1 MWRLTVRSPDSE
13 PVEIDLKP
21 GINSVGRLSA
31 NDVSIRDISASRR
44 HAEISVEALS
54 DTITIRDLESTN
66 GTFVNRQRITTPTQ
80 LQSNDVI
87 RIGQVTINVTRSG
100 TGGTAARPITG
111 THPFDREILLESLDQ
126 HAILLYEVARQLNTV
141 VNVPD
146 ALRAVSKL
154 IKQFM
159 GVEGCEVIL
168 AEQFRDS
175 SQFGLAQS
183 LLRQALLRRSA
194 EVADDLSASDLD
206 IDSAGRRAQQPVRAA
221 MCVPVLS
228 GEDVL
233 AVLFIFR
240 VGQNSRTFEQRDLQL
255 AIAISHQTALTLQRM
270 YLLEKVRKEEHIH
283 QLFVRFVPP
292 QEADKLISNYMRDGY
307 LPGLQEARVT
317 VLFSDIA
324 DSTSL
329 AERYGT
335 QHFADILNRFYQD
348 TSDTVFRHG
357 GTIRFLGDGV
367 MAVFQQSEE
376 RPEPEVDAARAGLEI
391 VQQGRTTGHLDRE
404 QRVII
409 GVSINTGLAMVGYV
423 GTNERAEFT
432 VLGDTVNVA
441 FRMQEHAR
449 PYRVLVGPAT
459 MAAIVGNFQ
468 TQRIGE
474 VSLRG
479 REKSVQIYEVL
490 PIQTMLFQQRNT
502 L

>member
-13 PVEIDLKP
+13 PVEIDLRP
-21 GINSVGRLSA
+21 GTNSLGRLSA
-31 NDVSIRDISASRR
+31 NDVTIRDISASRR
-44 HAEISVEALS
+44 HAEIVLDALS
-54 DTITIRDLESTN
+54 DTATIRDLDSTN
-66 GTFVNRQRITTPTQ
+66 GTFVNRQRIGGTTK
-80 LQSNDVI
+80 LQTNDII

-100 TGGTAARPITG
+100 TGGSPARPITG

-141 VNVPD
+141 VNLSD
-146 ALRAVSKL
+146 ALQAVTKL
-154 IKQFM
+154 IRQFM

-175 SQFGLAQS
+175 AQLGAAQG

-194 EVADDLSASDLD
+194 EVADDLSANDAD
-206 IDSAGRRAQQPVRAA
+206 IDSAGRRGVIPIRAA

-233 AVLFIFR
+233 AVLYIYR
-240 VGQNSRTFEQRDLQL
+240 TGQNNHTFDQRDLQL
-255 AIAISHQTALTLQRM
+255 AIAISHQTALTMQRM
-270 YLLEKVRKEEHIH
+270 YLMEKVRKEENIH
-283 QLFVRFVPP
+283 QLFTRFVPP
-292 QEADKLISNYMRDGY
+292 QEAERLINDYMRDGY
-307 LPGLQEARVT
+307 LPGLREQRVT

-329 AERYGT
+329 AERLGT
-335 QHFADILNRFYQD
+335 QYFANILNRFYHEA
-348 TSDTVFRHG
+348 SETVFRHG
-357 GTIRFLGDGV
+357 GTIRFLGDGI
-367 MAVFQQSEE
+367 MAVFQQSETQ
-376 RPEPEVDAARAGLEI
+376 PEPEVQAARAGLEI
-391 VQQGRTTGHLDRE
+391 VQQGRSTGLLDRD

-423 GTNERAEFT
+423 GTNERAEYT

-479 REKSVQIYEVL
+479 REKTVQIYEVL
-490 PIQTMLFQQRNT
+490 PIQTILFQRNP
-502 L
+502 

>member
-21 GINSVGRLSA
+21 GTNSIGRLSA
-31 NDVSIRDISASRR
+31 NDVSIHDISASRR
-44 HAEISVEALS
+44 HAEIAVDAIA

-66 GTFVNRQRITTPTQ
+66 GTFVNRQRIMIPTR
-80 LQSNDVI
+80 LQANDVI
-87 RIGQVTINVTRSG
+87 RIGQVTMNVSRTG
-100 TGGTAARPITG
+100 TGAGVARPITG

-141 VNVPD
+141 LNTEGAMKSVE
-146 ALRAVSKL
+146 KL

-168 AEQFRDS
+168 AEQFRES
-175 SQFGLAQS
+175 AQFGVAQT
-183 LLRQALLRRSA
+183 LLRQAMMRRSA
-194 EVADDLSASDLD
+194 EVSDDLSADESA
-206 IDSAGRRAQQPVRAA
+206 IDTAGRSGAIPVRAA
-221 MCVPVLS
+221 MAVPVLS
-228 GEDVL
+228 GDDVL
-233 AVLFIFR
+233 ALLYIYR
-240 VGQNSRTFEQRDLQL
+240 TGQNVHIFDQRDLQL
-255 AIAISHQTALTLQRM
+255 AIAISHQASLTLQRM
-270 YLLEKVRKEEHIH
+270 HLMEKVRKEEHIH
-283 QLFVRFVPP
+283 QLFTRFVPP
-292 QEADKLISNYMRDGY
+292 QDADRLISDYMRDGY
-307 LPGLQEARVT
+307 LPGLKEQRVT
-317 VLFSDIA
+317 ILFSDIA
-324 DSTSL
+324 DSTAL

-335 QHFADILNRFYQD
+335 QHFADILNKFYRD
-348 TSDTVFRHG
+348 TSETVFRHG

-367 MAVFQQSEE
+367 MAVFQNSELHAD
-376 RPEPEVDAARAGLEI
+376 PEVAATRAGLEI
-391 VQQGRTTGHLDRE
+391 IQQGRTTGYLDRE

-409 GVSINTGLAMVGYV
+409 GVSINTGPAMIGYV

-459 MAAIVGNFQ
+459 MAAIVGFFQ

-490 PIQTMLFQQRNT
+490 PLQTTVFQKDAR
-502 L
+502 